1 MTLQLC
7 LNPNSI
13 PPSYTI
19 IHINE
24 QNIPDFCKTSTI
36 DMKGT
41 KIGIEIALATKGIVE
56 LIDVYQKLRVFSH
69 QLLITYH
76 TILFPKKFWHKF
88 IDQYNIQLVRN
99 IIGS

>member
-1 MTLQLC
+1 MALQLC

-24 QNIPDFCKTSTI
+24 QSIPDFCKTSTI

-41 KIGIEIALATKGIVE
+41 KIGIEIALATKGITD
-56 LIDVYQKLRVFSH
+56 LINTHQKLRLSSH
-69 QLLITYH
+69 QLMIAYH
-76 TILFPKKFWHKF
+76 TILFPQKFHHKF

-99 IIGS
+99 IISL